1 MSVVGF
7 DLGNLQ
13 SVIAV
18 ARNRGIDV
26 ICNEVSNRATPS
38 LVSFGFKQRFLGE
51 SAKTQEIGNF
61 KNTVGSLKRLAGRR
75 LDDPEIVGN
84 EANYVTAELAE
95 VDGQVGAAVNFLGES
110 RSFSNVQLLAMFLG
124 KLKETASHEL
134 KIPVSDCV
142 ITVPGWF
149 TEIQR
154 RAVLDAA
161 QIVGLNCL
169 RLVNDLAA
177 ASLGYGITKTDLP
190 EDKPRNVAFVDI
202 GYSSYS
208 TAIVSFVKGQ
218 LTVRG
223 TAYDIHFGGR
233 AFDQVIVE
241 KLAEHFKEKFKID
254 VFSNKKALI
263 RLRAAAERCK
273 KMLSANPQA
282 PVNIESIMDDKDVSA
297 IVNRADFE
305 DWASHLFTRTELTLA
320 KALENSGMAVSDIDA
335 VEIVGGSTR
344 IPAIKATISKFFN
357 KEISTTLNQDEAI
370 SRGAALQ
377 CAMLS
382 PAFKVRDFRVQDI
395 ITYPIKLQW
404 AQTPEDEDT
413 EIIAFNRNNS
423 LPSTKILTFNRSKPF
438 LLEAYYAYPEELPT
452 GISSWIGQYNIKDVE
467 PVNGGPAEV
476 KVKVKINI
484 HGVLSVIG
492 AYTVEE
498 KEFEEEVKLKD
509 DKTKEGEGKGEGE
522 GGEEK
527 KEIRKVK
534 KVVKV
539 RDHNVVSITSSL
551 ARNIIDRYIEE
562 ESQMAANDKLII
574 ATEAAKNALE
584 EYGYDMRDKIM
595 GPLSDYIDPAIKE
608 RFADDLNAVVDW
620 IYDEGDDVHKSV
632 YLEKL
637 EGLKKVGGP
646 VVERFRESEEL
657 ARADR
662 QLRAVCSRLTEEA
675 MSTVYAHI
683 PAHDKQD
690 IVERCERAQRWL
702 ESEFAKHK
710 GLPKHVDLPLTS
722 KEVLKEEEE
731 LRAFATKLLSK
742 PKPATPQPEAQS
754 DKKDTNDNGDV
765 EEMDDKEGTPM
776 EGVEKDSKQENGMDV
791 D

>member
-84 EANYVTAELAE
+84 EVNYITAQLAE

-110 RSFSNVQLLAMFLG
+110 RSFSNIQLLAMFLG

-149 TEIQR
+149 TEVQR

-161 QIVGLNCL
+161 EVVGLNCL

-177 ASLGYGITKTDLP
+177 AALGYGITKPDLP
-190 EDKPRNVAFVDI
+190 EEKPRNVAFVDI

-208 TAIVSFVKGQ
+208 TYIVSFIKGQ

-223 TAYDIHFGGR
+223 AAYDIHFGGR
-233 AFDQVIVE
+233 VFDHVIVE
-241 KLAEHFKEKFKID
+241 KLGEEFKEKYKID
-254 VFSNKKALI
+254 VFSNKKALL
-263 RLRAAAERCK
+263 RLRGAAERCK

-305 DWASHLFTRTELTLA
+305 EWAAHLFTRTELTLS
-320 KALENSGMAVSDIDA
+320 KALEHSGLSVEDIDA

-344 IPAIKATISKFFN
+344 IPAIKTTISKFFN

-382 PAFKVRDFRVQDI
+382 PAFKVRDFRVQEI

-413 EIIAFNRNNS
+413 EILAFDRNNS

-452 GISSWIGQYNIKDVE
+452 GISAWIGQYNIKDVE
-467 PVNGGPAEV
+467 PLNGKPAEV

-484 HGVLSVIG
+484 HGVLSVVS
-492 AYTVEE
+492 AHTVEE
-498 KEFEEEVKLKD
+498 KEVEEEVKNKD
-509 DKTKEGEGKGEGE
+509 GE
-522 GGEEK
+522 
-527 KEIRKVK
+527 KEIKKVK
-534 KVVKV
+534 KTVKG
-539 RDHNVVSITSSL
+539 RDLGVVSIGSAL
-551 ARNIIDRYIEE
+551 PRDVMNRYIEQ
-562 ESQMAANDKLII
+562 ESQMSANDKLII

-595 GPLSDYIDPAIKE
+595 GPLSDFIDPAIKD
-608 RFADDLNAVVDW
+608 RFASDLNAVVDW
-620 IYDEGDDVHKSV
+620 IYDEGDDAHKSV
-632 YLEKL
+632 YVEKL
-637 EGLKKVGGP
+637 ETLKKIGGP

-657 ARADR
+657 ARAER
-662 QLRAVCSRLTEEA
+662 QLHAVCARLTEEA
-675 MSTVYAHI
+675 MSTVYSHI
-683 PAHDKQD
+683 PAQDKQD
-690 IVERCERAQRWL
+690 IVERCERARRWL
-702 ESEFAKHK
+702 VSELAKHK
-710 GLPKHVDLPLTS
+710 GLPKHMDKPLTS
-722 KEVLKEEEE
+722 KEILKEEEE
-731 LRAFATKLLSK
+731 LRSFATSLLNK
-742 PKPATPQPEAQS
+742 PKPAPEPEPEA
-754 DKKDTNDNGDV
+754 KKEG
-765 EEMDDKEGTPM
+765 EDKEDKEDTPM
-776 EGVEKDSKQENGMDV
+776 EDTEEPKENDMDV